1 MSKKRLPK
9 TNAMR
14 LVETAGKPYEVFT
27 FPWKEDD
34 HDARHVGEHLQRN
47 DDEIYKTLV
56 AVGDKSGPL
65 VAVIPSNRN
74 LDLKKLAAIS
84 GNKRVDMLHL
94 KDLEKTTGYIR
105 GGCSPL
111 GMKRAYPT
119 FIAEAVQHLD
129 QVLVSA
135 GQRGV
140 QMGLQPTDLIELS
153 GATVADIT
161 LD

>member
-1 MSKKRLPK
+1 MSKKRPPK

-14 LVETAGKPYEVFT
+14 LVEKSGKSYEVFT

-34 HDARHVGEHLQRN
+34 HDARHVGQYLVRP
-47 DDEIYKTLV
+47 DDEIFKTLV

-74 LDLKKLAAIS
+74 LDLKKLAAMS
-84 GNKRVDMLHL
+84 GNKRVEMLAL

-111 GMKRAYPT
+111 GMKRTYPT
-119 FIAEAVQHLD
+119 FIAQEVLALD

-140 QMGLQPTDLIELS
+140 QMALKPADLIDLS
-153 GATVADIT
+153 GAITGDIT
-161 LD
+161 F

>member
-1 MSKKRLPK
+1 MSKKRSPK

-14 LVETAGKPYEVFT
+14 LVETAGKSYEVFT

-34 HDARHVGEHLQRN
+34 HDARNVGKHLARN
-47 DDEIYKTLV
+47 DDEIFKTLV
-56 AVGDKSGPL
+56 AVGDKTGPL

-94 KDLEKTTGYIR
+94 KELEKTTGYIR

-111 GMKRAYPT
+111 GMKRSYPT
-119 FIAEAVQHLD
+119 FIAEEVLALE

-140 QMGLQPTDLIELS
+140 QMGLRPVDLIELS
-153 GATVADIT
+153 GAITGDIAF
-161 LD
+161 